1 VRAQRIVT
9 TMLGFIE
16 EGAEAGVPTRSVLG
30 DAVLT
35 AGSRPGTPLG
45 EFTRSSKQFKSFA
58 INTLLT
64 QYGQLIE
71 QPRGMS
77 RAQYL
82 AMFAVWFGFLGA
94 ASLQLKELVKGNDPR
109 PMDSVAFWG
118 AAALQGGGFGVIGD
132 LLSAS
137 ETRFGGGI
145 GGWIAGPVVGL
156 TEDVVRLTFGNIM
169 QAAAGEDTNWDR
181 EIAKFIGD
189 RTPFSSYVPIRAA
202 WDRMVADQ
210 IQLFLDPEAELSMRT
225 SARNQQNNYGNASW
239 WSRGEM
245 LPTRTPDLSNA
256 LGRFAP

>member
-1 VRAQRIVT
+1 MAEARDNGWKLTDLPEYWQRRLTERGITEQDWQDFTDPRFQVEVPGGGTIVQPHYWFQMTDIDPVRAQRIVT

-94 ASLQLKELVKGNDPR
+94 ASLQLKELV
-109 PMDSVAFWG
+109 
-118 AAALQGGGFGVIGD
+118 
-132 LLSAS
+132 
-137 ETRFGGGI
+137 
-145 GGWIAGPVVGL
+145 
-156 TEDVVRLTFGNIM
+156 
-169 QAAAGEDTNWDR
+169 
-181 EIAKFIGD
+181 
-189 RTPFSSYVPIRAA
+189 
-202 WDRMVADQ
+202 
-210 IQLFLDPEAELSMRT
+210 
-225 SARNQQNNYGNASW
+225 NYGNASW
-239 WSRGEM
+239 WSGGEP
-245 LPTRTPDLSNA
+245 LPDRAPDLGAA
-256 LGRFAP
+256 LGQ